1 MTRMTSHSH
10 RAGAVLLLIPLVLSL
25 VTFFAYPYA
34 KAAIVNPFGEIAT
47 IVSSGAGV
55 AVRDAHGRI
64 TYVNPFT
71 IKAGT
76 QVASTGVSTVTVS
89 PVTLSD
95 LSYSGAAAVTVN
107 SSTSTA
113 TYTLVKNDQAT
124 EQGLET
130 TPRPGIALDG
140 NLLLVLEFLG
150 PDGTVV
156 DTLSSQEAI
165 HISFS
170 NISMF
175 GGKAVSSIRA
185 KLTGS
190 VTLTGAYSQ
199 TSSAGGVSGTTPI
212 ATTYGTVGVGIR
224 INGLTSSSG
233 QYLLS
238 TTTPTAQISQTASY
252 KIPGRGTITVE
263 VLGTSDIGLRGPQT
277 TLSDGTNVNAYGWVR
292 IYNIVGPKLS
302 ATIWENDPVGAD
314 KLKVPV
320 MTNTGAIAYWGLV
333 SMPYPNSGWLVANWV
348 GSPGGAIG
356 STGYDT
362 ASSTNI
368 AVIGKVP
375 GTYKCDWVSIPS
387 SAPYTKS
394 APVSFT
400 LSSADQWTAGS
411 MSYGGSGFP
420 TIAYS
425 PFPVTLEFTF
435 VSPLADDELY
445 VMTASFGA
453 GQFTTVATIKPSQKG
468 SITVNLQPNGLY
480 DKYVGW
486 KTKYATSSGLMDST
500 QYTYMT
506 PRSYSEVWDSGK
518 KIAMT
523 ITATYAASKV
533 QSIQMTT
540 APVVIQDSAKFTV
553 KVYGPSATPASGIP
567 VRAYTYDMNLRDR
580 PWNGSF
586 TTNSMGEVE
595 IDPGFRTINRNST
608 QVKFFV
614 YDPNGTTV
622 IGQGTA
628 SLWALSPVYIVSI
641 PLQTPPADPPAPVAT
656 KCTIFGRVT
665 DENGLGLSGA
675 YVTVIEDGFMQ
686 QTDGQ
691 GYYRLVD
698 RPVPSS
704 SYRIQASFTGYAS
717 QIQAV
722 SISSG
727 QVKELNFQLAKDT
740 TVTTT
745 TTSPPGNDP
754 NQSPTSNPA
763 TAQPATTTGT
773 VQAST
778 DQSLTTESA
787 IASLITLLSSAA
799 IVIKVGGA
807 AF

>member
-25 VTFFAYPYA
+25 ITFFAYPYA

-71 IKAGT
+71 ITAGT

-175 GGKAVSSIRA
+175 GGKPVSSIRVRF
-185 KLTGS
+185 TGS

-199 TSSAGGVSGTTPI
+199 MSSAGGVSGTTPI

-277 TLSDGTNVNAYGWVR
+277 TLSDGTKVNTYGWVR
-292 IYNIVGPKLS
+292 IYNINGPKLS

-314 KLKVPV
+314 QLKIPV
-320 MTNTGAIAYWGLV
+320 ATNIGQAAYFGLT
-333 SMPYPNSGWLVANWV
+333 SIPYPNSGSVQANS
-348 GSPGGAIG
+348 GNP
-356 STGYDT
+356 
-362 ASSTNI
+362 
-368 AVIGKVP
+368 VITLNAKVP
-375 GTYKCDWVSIPS
+375 GIYKMDWISIPS
-387 SAPYTKS
+387 DAPHSITNS
-394 APVSFT
+394 
-400 LSSADQWTAGS
+400 
-411 MSYGGSGFP
+411 
-420 TIAYS
+420 
-425 PFPVTLEFTF
+425 PVTTTF
-435 VSPLADDELY
+435 DTINPTWGFEGRDFPLPTLAYEQFPITLDFSFISPLADDELY
-445 VMTASFGA
+445 IMTKPYSG
-453 GQFTTVATIKPSQKG
+453 GEFTTVATIRPGQKG
-468 SITVNLQPNGLY
+468 SIAINLQPNGLY
-480 DKYVGW
+480 DRYVGW
-486 KTKYATSSGLMDST
+486 KTKDASSSGLMDST
-500 QYTYMT
+500 QWTYTT
-506 PRSYSEVWDSGK
+506 PRSYSEVWSSDK
-518 KIAMT
+518 RIALM
-523 ITATYAASKV
+523 ITAAYAANAV
-533 QSIQMTT
+533 QSITMQS
-540 APVVIQDSAKFTV
+540 APVVIQDSAKFIV
-553 KVYGPSATPASGIP
+553 KIYGPNTTPASGLL
-567 VRAYTYDMNLRDR
+567 VRAYSYDMNLRDR
-580 PWNGSF
+580 PWNYSSV
-586 TTNSMGEVE
+586 TNSMGEVE
-595 IDPGFRTINRNST
+595 LDPGFRTMNRNST

-628 SLWALSPVYIVSI
+628 SLWNLAPVYIVSI
-641 PLQTPPADPPAPVAT
+641 PLQTPPADPPAPAAT

-665 DENGLGLSGA
+665 DQNGLGLSGA
-675 YVTVIEDGFMQ
+675 YVTVIEDNFMQ

-698 RPVPSS
+698 RPVPTVVNMMTGATTYGG
-704 SYRIQASFTGYAS
+704 SYRVQASLAGCTS
-717 QIQAV
+717 QVQSV
-722 SISSG
+722 TVSSG
-727 QVKELNFQLAKDT
+727 DVKELNFQLTKDPNNPPPIT
-740 TVTTT
+740 GTV
-745 TTSPPGNDP
+745 NLDP
-754 NQSPTSNPA
+754 NQSPTSSSV
-763 TAQPATTTGT
+763 AQGQSVTTTGT

-778 DQSLTTESA
+778 DQNLTTESA

-799 IVIKVGGA
+799 IVIKIGGA
-807 AF
+807 AAF